1 MYFFSKLSK
10 SIWFINTSR
19 GQIVNTKSLL
29 NAIDSGIVLGACLDV
44 LEWENHSFENIENML
59 SHPDDILKRVINH
72 PQILLTPHVAG
83 WTFES
88 NKKHAEILWKKLKNL
103 KLV

>member
-1 MYFFSKLSK
+1 
-10 SIWFINTSR
+10 
-19 GQIVNTKSLL
+19 
-29 NAIDSGIVLGACLDV
+29 
-44 LEWENHSFENIENML
+44 ML